1 MPYTIDDVVDFA
13 MNQDHENLKAAIDD
27 IMSSR
32 TSAAIELR
40 KEYIGSQLFNNTDQA
55 EEANEE
61 D

>member
-40 KEYIGSQLFNNTDQA
+40 KEYIGSQLFNNTDQSGRSK
-55 EEANEE
+55 
-61 D
+61 

>member
-13 MNQDHENLKAAIDD
+13 MNQDHESLKAAIDD

-40 KEYIGSQLFNNTDQA
+40 KEYIGTKVFNNSGQA